1 MKRLIA
7 AVSFALIAAPAA
19 AQSFDRSPTDPVMP
33 TYGVTERAQLAA
45 AAGSTR
51 SDVEIA
57 AEARAGATID
67 DRNVERQPGYFDP
80 SH

>member
-57 AEARAGATID
+57 DARAGATID
-67 DRNVERQPGYFDP
+67 DRNVERQTGYFDP

>member
-19 AQSFDRSPTDPVMP
+19 AQSFDRFPTDPVMP
-33 TYGVTERAQLAA
+33 TYGATERSQYAA

-51 SDVEIA
+51 SDAEISTDT
-57 AEARAGATID
+57 RAGAAID
-67 DRNVERQPGYFDP
+67 QRNVERQPGYFDP